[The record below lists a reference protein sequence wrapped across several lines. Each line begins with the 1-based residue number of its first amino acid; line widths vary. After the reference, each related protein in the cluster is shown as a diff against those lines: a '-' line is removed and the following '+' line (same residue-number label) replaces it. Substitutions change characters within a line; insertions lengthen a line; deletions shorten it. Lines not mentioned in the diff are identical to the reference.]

1 MEPKGS
7 LLHSQVP
14 ATCPYPE
21 PAQTNHT
28 QTPLPEDPS
37 YYYPPIYG
45 WVSQVVS
52 FPQFFHENP
61 VYISPLI
68 HTLYVARP
76 SHSSLFYYPNNSGLG
91 VHIMKLLIT

>member
-1 MEPKGS
+1 MTVSMTAECLRTDCNILGDKIKKTIHFMEPEYS
-7 LLHSQVP
+7 LWHSQVP

-45 WVSQVVS
+45 WVS
-52 FPQFFHENP
+52 
-61 VYISPLI
+61 
-68 HTLYVARP
+68 
-76 SHSSLFYYPNNSGLG
+76 
-91 VHIMKLLIT
+91 